1 MVRGVLSRI
10 LRAGYVRSELSH
22 VSVSP
27 LTGEEDMPRIEE
39 QDESLDE
46 DVEKVNVDPED
57 DVVKKL
63 PDPRLPSKEEV

>member
-1 MVRGVLSRI
+1 M
-10 LRAGYVRSELSH
+10 RSELSH